1 MLQSGE
7 SRFSTLVRIDCTE
20 RADENYSNLLLSSPV
35 LVKPWELFAMEVLR
49 NLPVKILGYVTRFQ
63 TGFLVVE
70 IYFSF

>member
-20 RADENYSNLLLSSPV
+20 RADENYSILLLSSPV

-49 NLPVKILGYVTRFQ
+49 NLPVKIQLRSAKPATSFLQVT
-63 TGFLVVE
+63 
-70 IYFSF
+70 